1 MGAIGFIFGMGSIRF
16 KVSRR
21 SVRNF
26 QRSVPLSSL
35 VCYSFPVRDFHS
47 LLLAPFQC
55 RKKAPGCGKNEA
67 EHAFVSGL
75 LASNLLD

>member
-1 MGAIGFIFGMGSIRF
+1 MRLIESKKGKRDIASGTIGVISLEGYR
-16 KVSRR
+16 
-21 SVRNF
+21 
-26 QRSVPLSSL
+26 SSL
-35 VCYSFPVRDFHS
+35 DYPISI
-47 LLLAPFQC
+47 